1 MSAQDPFPWHLP
13 ICDAHCH
20 PTDTMSSLSDIP
32 AMRASSLTIMATRA
46 QDQQLVADAAAG
58 STTPGKAVVPA
69 FGWHPWFSHLLY
81 DDTSN
86 STPGSSP
93 DKEVHYAAVL
103 QPEPDAAFIASLPD
117 PTPVSSFIKST
128 RTLLDSHPKA
138 LVGEI
143 GLDKAFRL
151 PQPWNPSNQASRDE
165 SLTPGGRE
173 GRLLSPHRVRM
184 EHQRAILAAQLHLA
198 AETRRAVSVHGVQ
211 AHGVLHETFAAT
223 WKGHEREV
231 ITRRKR
237 RLVAQGAEDFSS
249 DEDEDEDKPYP
260 PRICLHS
267 FSGSVEVLKQYLHPA
282 IPARIFVSLSSAVNL
297 STEATSA
304 RTDEVLRALP
314 DESVLIESDLHI
326 AGEDMDAAL
335 EEMYRHVCEVKGW
348 ELEEGVRRI
357 AKNYEAFIHG

>member
-1 MSAQDPFPWHLP
+1 MAAAQDPFPWHLP

-32 AMRASSLTIMATRA
+32 SMRASSLTIMATRA
-46 QDQQLVADAAAG
+46 QDQQLVADAAAN
-58 STTPGKAVVPA
+58 TTNPGKVIVPA

-81 DDTSN
+81 DDN
-86 STPGSSP
+86 STPGSVP
-93 DKEVHYAAVL
+93 DKVAHYAAVL
-103 QPEPDAAFIASLPD
+103 QPEPDAAFISSLPD
-117 PTPVSSFIKST
+117 PTPISSFIKST
-128 RTLLDSHPKA
+128 RSLLDSHPNA

-151 PQPWNPSNQASRDE
+151 PQAWKPSDKASRDE

-184 EHQRAILAAQLHLA
+184 EHQRSILAAQLRLA
-198 AETRRAVSVHGVQ
+198 AETRRAVSIHGVQ
-211 AHGVLHETFAAT
+211 AHGVLYETLAAT
-223 WKGHEREV
+223 WKGHEKEV

-297 STEATSA
+297 STEATST

-314 DESVLIESDLHI
+314 DESILVESDLHI
-326 AGEDMDAAL
+326 AGQDMDAAL

-348 ELEEGVRRI
+348 ELEDGVKRI
-357 AKNYEAFIHG
+357 AKNYNDFIHG

>member
-1 MSAQDPFPWHLP
+1 MSSQDPFPWHLP

-32 AMRASSLTIMATRA
+32 SMRASSLTIMATRA
-46 QDQQLVADAAAG
+46 QDQQLVADAAAA
-58 STTPGKAVVPA
+58 TNPGKAIVPA

-81 DDTSN
+81 DDN
-86 STPGSSP
+86 STPGSVP
-93 DKEVHYAAVL
+93 DKVAHYAAVL
-103 QPEPDAAFIASLPD
+103 QPEPDAAFISSLPD
-117 PTPVSSFIKST
+117 PTPISSFIKST
-128 RTLLDSHPKA
+128 RSLLDSHPKA

-151 PQPWNPSNQASRDE
+151 PQAWKPSDKASRDE

-184 EHQRAILAAQLHLA
+184 EHQRSILAAQLRLA
-198 AETRRAVSVHGVQ
+198 AETRRAVSIHGVQ
-211 AHGVLHETFAAT
+211 AHGVLHETLAAT
-223 WKGHEREV
+223 WKGHEKEV

-249 DEDEDEDKPYP
+249 DEDEDEEKPYP

-297 STEATSA
+297 STEATST

-314 DESVLIESDLHI
+314 DESILVESDLHI

-348 ELEEGVRRI
+348 ELEDGVKRI
-357 AKNYEAFIHG
+357 AKNYNDFIHG

>member
-1 MSAQDPFPWHLP
+1 MSSQDPFPWHLP

-32 AMRASSLTIMATRA
+32 SMRASSLTIMATRA
-46 QDQQLVADAAAG
+46 QDQQLVADAAAA
-58 STTPGKAVVPA
+58 TNPGKAIVPA

-81 DDTSN
+81 ND
-86 STPGSSP
+86 TPGSGS
-93 DKEVHYAAVL
+93 DKVAHYAAVL
-103 QPEPDAAFIASLPD
+103 QPEPDAAFISSLPD
-117 PTPVSSFIKST
+117 PTPISSFIKST
-128 RTLLDSHPKA
+128 RSLLDSHPKA

-151 PQPWNPSNQASRDE
+151 PQAWKPSDKASRDE

-184 EHQRAILAAQLHLA
+184 EHQRSILAAQLRLA

-211 AHGVLHETFAAT
+211 AHGVLFETLAAT
-223 WKGHEREV
+223 WKGHEKEV

-297 STEATSA
+297 STEATST

-314 DESVLIESDLHI
+314 DESILIESDLHI

-348 ELEEGVRRI
+348 ELEDGVKRI
-357 AKNYEAFIHG
+357 AKNYNDFIHG